1 VFCEKRAMILF
12 PPSHVLVSVISNY
25 VQRLKK
31 AFCDNELQ
39 KVEEKLLEFVIK
51 LSFEKD
57 N

>member
-1 VFCEKRAMILF
+1 MILF